1 MLLNL
6 SNHPVKNWRE
16 EQKKEAEKLYG
27 EIKDLPFPKIDPHAD
42 EKEILEKAK
51 LYEDEILAVI
61 RSSNNKNNAVHIMG
75 ELTFTF
81 ALVKKLLENNIVCV
95 ASTTERNAIETED
108 GKKISEF
115 RFIKFRKYVL

>member
-6 SNHPVKNWRE
+6 SNHPVKNWSE
-16 EQKKEAEKLYG
+16 KQIAAAHKKFSKVE
-27 EIKDLPFPKIDPHAD
+27 DLPFPQIDPNASETD
-42 EKEILEKAK
+42 IEKLAK
-51 LYEDEILAVI
+51 EYFNICNDKLLHFPNE
-61 RSSNNKNNAVHIMG
+61 NNAVHIMG

-95 ASTTERNAIETED
+95 ASTTERNAIETD

-115 RFIKFRKYVL
+115 KFIKFRKYV